1 MATYTQEQRD
11 KLARAIASGATSV
24 SYEGKSV
31 QYRDLNEMR
40 MVLDMMDQD
49 LAGRKARR
57 RFVCTTYKHL

>member
-11 KLARAIASGATSV
+11 KLARAIASAVTSV

-40 MVLDMMDQD
+40 MVLDLMDQD
-49 LAGRKARR
+49 LTGRRSRR
-57 RFVCTTYKHL
+57 RFVATTYKHL